1 MMYRLNLTVTAW
13 QMNTTKFYIN
23 STTNTVNKKPL
34 NRGFFCRHMNHFIV
48 KFICHFLQKVFIVS
62 LSILYTLI
70 SCTKDT
76 HMASA
81 PNYTYTPPLVV
92 KDTTL
97 KSFLALG
104 DSYTIGQS
112 VSETDRF
119 PVQTIKY
126 LNTQGFN
133 FRAAEIIAHT
143 GWTTANLL
151 SSLAGAAPLNPRYD
165 IVTLLIGVNNQ
176 YQHKTEQEYA
186 DEFLILLNKAIQY
199 AGNNKKRI
207 IVLSIPDYS
216 VTPFAKDSDQ
226 AAIAREIDAF
236 NAINKKT
243 SETAGVNYLDITPSS
258 RLAANDPWLIAADG
272 LHPSGLEYKVW
283 AEGLVPIIKLA
294 LQ

>member
-1 MMYRLNLTVTAW
+1 M
-13 QMNTTKFYIN
+13 
-23 STTNTVNKKPL
+23 
-34 NRGFFCRHMNHFIV
+34 
-48 KFICHFLQKVFIVS
+48 QKVFIIT
-62 LSILYTLI
+62 LSILYTLT
-70 SCTKDT
+70 SCSKDR
-76 HMASA
+76 HMAST
-81 PNYTYTPPLVV
+81 PTYTFTPPVVIPVVV
-92 KDTTL
+92 KDTTPP

-112 VSETDRF
+112 VPETDRF

-126 LNTQGFN
+126 LNVQGLN
-133 FRAAEIIAHT
+133 FSAAEIIART

-151 SSLAGAAPLNPRYD
+151 SSLAGASPINPTYD

-176 YQHKTEQEYA
+176 YQHRTQQEYA

-199 AGNNKKRI
+199 AGNNKKRV

-216 VTPFAKDSDQ
+216 VTPFAIGSDK
-226 AAIAREIDAF
+226 AAIAKEIDAF
-236 NAINKKT
+236 NAINKKI
-243 SETAGVNYLDITPSS
+243 SEKAGVNYSDITPSS
-258 RLAANDPWLIAADG
+258 RLAANDPGLIAADG